1 MTVRIEVDASLC
13 SGQGRCYSVSPEILD
28 YDDQG
33 FVTIN
38 GSSLTVDDSERD
50 LAEQAAQACP
60 EGAITV
66 SKDG

>member
-38 GSSLTVDDSERD
+38 GSSLTVDEAEQH
-50 LAEQAAQACP
+50 LADQAAQACP

-66 SKDG
+66 YREG